1 MNIVAVINQKGGVGK
16 TTTSV
21 NVAAC
26 LARMGKR
33 TLLVDLD
40 PQAHATVGVGIEPD
54 NITEHTIGDVLLG
67 GSKSIL
73 EIQQD
78 TYLPNLKLVPA
89 SISLAKADTQLQ
101 SQHFREQKLADALS
115 KVTGFDYVIID
126 CQPTL
131 GVLPVNA
138 MVAANYFL
146 IPTQPSGYG
155 IRGLG
160 DLLETL
166 QAIKQR
172 EGTWDYRIVL
182 TMVMGQATVTN
193 EQVRKI
199 LEPLNEKVLE
209 SRIHRNES
217 LNRAQTEEPPKDI
230 VEYDKKSRGAKDYV
244 ALTEEV
250 IRIWPA

>member
-1 MNIVAVINQKGGVGK
+1 MNIIAVINQKGGVGK

-21 NVAAC
+21 NLAAC
-26 LARMGKR
+26 LARMGKK

-54 NITEHTIGDVLLG
+54 QINGSTIGDVLLSG
-67 GSKSIL
+67 NKSIQDIL
-73 EIQQD
+73 HD
-78 TYLPNLKLVPA
+78 TYLPNLKLAPA

-101 SQHFREQKLADALS
+101 SQHFREQKLADSLS
-115 KVTGFDYVIID
+115 GVGEFDYAIID

-138 MVAANYFL
+138 MVAANHFL

-172 EGTWDYRIVL
+172 AGDWDYRILL

-199 LEPLNEKVLE
+199 LEPLSEKVLA
-209 SRIHRNES
+209 SQIHRNES

-230 VEYDKKSRGAKDYV
+230 VEYDKNSRGAKDYLS
-244 ALTEEV
+244 LTEEI